1 METEPTTPD
10 RDDTVLGDAD
20 EVDHPSIEEQ
30 LDDQLERE
38 NDDDDAA
45 A

>member
-1 METEPTTPD
+1 METEPNTPD
-10 RDDTVLGDAD
+10 RDETLLGDAD

-30 LDDQLERE
+30 VDEQMERE
-38 NDDDDAA
+38 NADDDAA